1 MANRIH
7 DQYIPAIR
15 LVGCIAEQI
24 STEHL
29 DKKDKQLDEYLKKV
43 YVSTPDPAP
52 KVGLGVIDTLVSH
65 SLCGQVGLGVIHILV
80 SHILYGQVGGWGW
93 EVSHTRFP
101 HLYGLVGWEASQ
113 TLSFPHSVWPGEV
126 GWGANHTVVSHI
138 LCGQVGLGVIDTLV
152 SHILCGQVGLGVID
166 ILVSH
171 ILYGQVGGVAC
182 QTLVSHIM
190 YGQWGWEASQTL
202 VSHIL
207 CGQVGWGVSH
217 TLLSHNLYLVVSRS
231 ERPVNP
237 ERPLPLSRH
246 TDEEVTYGYSE
257 SEEQHIPPG
266 RVSLKQA
273 LQFIS
278 DSQSDPDKHTSTAI
292 AAQYKLDINTT
303 NDILEHFKMFNVHI
317 QKKEK
322 DPALMSKYEQL
333 QLKIKHMSMYNAPE
347 VFKEMNLLKKKTDES
362 GIEIKEIKDA
372 DSDVDTKKETS
383 SSLSSE
389 ESKTNR

>member
-1 MANRIH
+1 MGQIITKIYSMTAREVKMVNIERRAEKVISK
-7 DQYIPAIR
+7 DKPTPAPMYPSTIKELER
-15 LVGCIAEQI
+15 LKEEQI

-52 KVGLGVIDTLVSH
+52 K
-65 SLCGQVGLGVIHILV
+65 
-80 SHILYGQVGGWGW
+80 
-93 EVSHTRFP
+93 
-101 HLYGLVGWEASQ
+101 
-113 TLSFPHSVWPGEV
+113 
-126 GWGANHTVVSHI
+126 
-138 LCGQVGLGVIDTLV
+138 
-152 SHILCGQVGLGVID
+152 
-166 ILVSH
+166 
-171 ILYGQVGGVAC
+171 
-182 QTLVSHIM
+182 
-190 YGQWGWEASQTL
+190 
-202 VSHIL
+202 
-207 CGQVGWGVSH
+207 
-217 TLLSHNLYLVVSRS
+217 S